1 MKSDKSEDKGSKK
14 EDADMAVMAKPV
26 NKSAILQVNSIE
38 EFVKSFNATKSSKDF
53 KKEREVTREIFLK
66 KKG

>member
-1 MKSDKSEDKGSKK
+1 
-14 EDADMAVMAKPV
+14 MAVMAKPV